1 VGSVRIDGVWKLTGL
16 EILEEQRLCFL
27 MISISELQF
36 SYLNPNPN
44 ASSFGMRVDSLSVSQ
59 GSSTALVGP
68 SGSGKTTLL
77 ALIAGTLR
85 AESGNISVNRLK
97 ITDFND
103 SELGR
108 FRIGN
113 VGQVFQ
119 AFELLNYLT
128 VTENVMLPWYISG
141 SGDKAAMR
149 IRAVDLLSGVGLESK
164 LNSMPDELSQGE
176 QQRVAV
182 CRAMLNN
189 PPVLLADEPTGNLDQ
204 ENKQNVVD
212 LLVEQARDNNSTL
225 LMVTHDESLLGKF
238 DSVLDMRD
246 VAQPLGDQ
254 RQ

>member
-1 VGSVRIDGVWKLTGL
+1 
-16 EILEEQRLCFL
+16 
-27 MISISELQF
+27 MISINQLQF
-36 SYLNPNPN
+36 SYVNPSPN
-44 ASSFGMRVDSLSVSQ
+44 ASAFALRVDALSVPQ

-85 AESGNISVNRLK
+85 AGSGNISVNSQR

-103 SELGR
+103 GELGR

-119 AFELLNYLT
+119 AFELLSYLT

-141 SGDKAAMR
+141 NGDKAAMQ

-164 LNSMPDELSQGE
+164 LNSMPEELSQGE

-225 LMVTHDESLLGKF
+225 LMVTHDESLLDKF
-238 DSVLDMRD
+238 DSVLDMRNF
-246 VAQPLGDQ
+246 AQPLGGQ
-254 RQ
+254 RQS

>member
-1 VGSVRIDGVWKLTGL
+1 
-16 EILEEQRLCFL
+16 

-36 SYLNPNPN
+36 SYLNSNPN
-44 ASSFGMRVDSLSVSQ
+44 ASSFGMRVAALSVPQ

-85 AESGNISVNRLK
+85 AASGNISVNSQN

-119 AFELLNYLT
+119 AFELLSYLT

-141 SGDKAAMR
+141 IGGEGAMQ
-149 IRAVDLLSGVGLESK
+149 IRAVELLSGVGLESK
-164 LNSMPDELSQGE
+164 LDSMPEELSQGE

-204 ENKQNVVD
+204 ENKQNIVD
-212 LLVEQARDNNSTL
+212 LLVEQARHNNSTL
-225 LMVTHDESLLGKF
+225 LMVTHDESLLARF
-238 DSVLDMRD
+238 DSVLDMREI
-246 VAQPLGDQ
+246 ARPNLATS
-254 RQ
+254 